1 MEHCLALGDTIRT
14 LAKGNGRFG
23 DLGIKAGMVGTWLP
37 GNLLALEVISI
48 VNNGLP
54 QEAVGVFPLLEE

>member
-1 MEHCLALGDTIRT
+1 M
-14 LAKGNGRFG
+14 GR
-23 DLGIKAGMVGTWLP
+23 TWLP

-54 QEAVGVFPLLEE
+54 QEAVGVFPLLEEKNEKSRGKPKDFSSAHH

>member
-1 MEHCLALGDTIRT
+1 M
-14 LAKGNGRFG
+14 
-23 DLGIKAGMVGTWLP
+23 GIKAGMGRTWLP

-54 QEAVGVFPLLEE
+54 QEAVGVFPLLEEKNEKSRGKPKDFSSAHH